1 MRRLPLITNSEV
13 STYRRCPREWR
24 FAYDL
29 GIRPVERAGSLRF
42 GSLVHTG
49 LEAIWLRNG
58 AELPQD
64 GDSFEYER
72 ARAMLDGYAIRW
84 AADNYEVIGVE
95 LQFRVRLVNPD
106 TGARSL
112 TFELGGKLDALVR
125 DTEGKVWVVEHKT
138 SSEDIT
144 AGSQYWA
151 KLRMDSQVSTYIF
164 AAREMGYEPSG
175 VLYDVLKKPQQ
186 KPLKAT
192 PVESRKFVA
201 KTGELYANQR
211 ATDETPAEYGA
222 RVRSAMAENP
232 DAYYQRGTV
241 VRLLDE
247 EREAAADLWQYAGRI
262 RDTKRTGI
270 APRNPDA
277 CTRWG
282 RACGYWSACTGESA
296 IDNPA
301 KYTKVASVHQEL
313 SEEAA
318 Q

>member
-1 MRRLPLITNSEV
+1 MRTLPLITNSEV
-13 STYRRCPREWR
+13 STYRRCPREWHWS
-24 FAYDL
+24 YGH

-58 AELPQD
+58 AELPAD
-64 GDSFEYER
+64 GDAFEMEK

-95 LQFRVRLVNPD
+95 MQFRVRLVNPD

-125 DTEGKVWVVEHKT
+125 DSAGEVWVVEHKT

-144 AGSQYWA
+144 AGSQYWG

-164 AAREMGYEPSG
+164 AAREMGYQPRG

-186 KPLKAT
+186 KPLLAT
-192 PVESRKFVA
+192 PVESRKYVKA
-201 KTGELYANQR
+201 TGELYANQR

-222 RVRSAMAENP
+222 RVREAIAAAP

-241 VRLLDE
+241 VRLAEE
-247 EREAAADLWQYAGRI
+247 EREASADLWQYAGRI

-277 CTRWG
+277 CQRWG
-282 RACGYWSACTGESA
+282 RTCGYWAACVGEST

-301 KYTKVASVHQEL
+301 RYVKVASVHAEL
-313 SEEAA
+313 TEEAA

>member
-1 MRRLPLITNSEV
+1 MRALPLITNSEV
-13 STYRRCPREWR
+13 STYRRCPREWHW
-24 FAYDL
+24 AYGQ

-42 GSLVHTG
+42 GSLVHSG
-49 LEAIWLRNG
+49 LESHWLGNG
-58 AELPQD
+58 TALAAC
-64 GDSFEYER
+64 DSDAYEIER
-72 ARAMLDGYAIRW
+72 AKAMLDGYAIRW

-95 LQFRVRLVNPD
+95 MQFRVRLVNPA

-125 DTEGKVWVVEHKT
+125 DANGEVWVCEHKT

-164 AAREMGYEPSG
+164 AAREMGYEPRG

-186 KPLKAT
+186 KPFKAT
-192 PVESRKFVA
+192 PAESRKYKA
-201 KTGELYANQR
+201 GGDLYANQR
-211 ATDETPAEYGA
+211 ASDETPAEYGE
-222 RVRSAMAENP
+222 RVRGAIAENP

-241 VRLLDE
+241 VRLAEE

-277 CTRWG
+277 CQRYG
-282 RACGYWSACTGESA
+282 RTCGYWAACVGESA

-301 KYTKVASVHQEL
+301 RYVKVASVHQEL
-313 SEEAA
+313 TDAA
-318 Q
+318 